1 MVDTTGQPEDV
12 LRVAG
17 KRWLLRGHVHI
28 LPGSPGS
35 DLQVS
40 GGFGLLGEEQC
51 FVPSPGHQSTRD
63 AADVSEPRVV

>member
-1 MVDTTGQPEDV
+1 MGQAEDV

-17 KRWLLRGHVHI
+17 KRWLFRGHVHI
-28 LPGSPGS
+28 LPGSPDS

-40 GGFGLLGEEQC
+40 GGFGLLGDEQS

-63 AADVSEPRVV
+63 AADISEARVM

>member
-12 LRVAG
+12 LRVVG
-17 KRWLLRGHVHI
+17 KHWLFRGHIHI

-40 GGFGLLGEEQC
+40 GGFGLLGHEQRS
-51 FVPSPGHQSTRD
+51 VLSPGHQSTRD
-63 AADVSEPRVV
+63 AADISEPRVV